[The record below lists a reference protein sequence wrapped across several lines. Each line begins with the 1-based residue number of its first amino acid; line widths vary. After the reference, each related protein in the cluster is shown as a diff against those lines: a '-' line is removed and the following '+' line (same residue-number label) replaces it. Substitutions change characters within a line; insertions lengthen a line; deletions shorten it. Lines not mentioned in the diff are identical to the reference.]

1 MNDHVSKPEKV
12 TGAETG
18 RSARVGLGIRK
29 TDSGVLTHGA
39 ARMRNGGVSA
49 QTKGKKE
56 KRIRQATAYFGICA
70 IGTSTRS

>member
-39 ARMRNGGVSA
+39 ARMREWGS
-49 QTKGKKE
+49 
-56 KRIRQATAYFGICA
+56 IRAD
-70 IGTSTRS
+70 